1 MPYPQKEAENDE
13 ENSEVDQLSSNQL
26 SRARLTSSNGLVM
39 PLLMI
44 MHDVISRDKSYEA
57 EEVMSKVD
65 VQDPES
71 CLCQVL
77 QMGSG
82 TWPLYKYLRYE
93 ILTIKMCQVTNY
105 NWIRDMDISGELEL
119 KAKDGVA
126 AIYKCLAMG
135 PVTSSFSY
143 SAATWSLEP
152 CLIRMVMG

>member
-77 QMGSG
+77 QMCSG
-82 TWPLYKYLRYE
+82 T
-93 ILTIKMCQVTNY
+93 
-105 NWIRDMDISGELEL
+105 GEL
-119 KAKDGVA
+119 D
-126 AIYKCLAMG
+126 YKPRTWLLPFKSSLCWG
-135 PVTSSFSY
+135 PMENS
-143 SAATWSLEP
+143 
-152 CLIRMVMG
+152 